1 MTVTYTARVA
11 NARFCGFYQLL
22 GLWRGSIYKLL
33 YREFLIFLIAYLGL
47 SLTYRFVLAEDQKR
61 SFEKLVIYCDQYANL
76 IPVSFVLGFYV
87 TLVVTRWW
95 SQYTSL
101 PMPDRL
107 MCAIAGSV
115 HGRDERGRLLRRT
128 LMRYGSLAGVL
139 ILRSVSTAV
148 FKRFPTMDHV
158 VEAGFMT
165 REERKKFEGLH
176 SPYNKYWV
184 PCLWFTSL
192 VAQARREGRVHDD
205 CALKLLME
213 ELNTFRGNCSMLFH
227 YDWISVPLVYTQVVT
242 IAVYS
247 FFVACLIGR
256 QFLDPSQGYTGHEL
270 DLGLPIFTLL
280 QFFFYVGWLKVAEQL
295 INPFGEDD
303 DDFETNLLID
313 RNFQV
318 SMLAVDEMY
327 EDLPLLERDRYWD
340 AANPRA
346 PYTAA
351 TAFLLQQPRFQGS
364 TFDITLAKEEMQF
377 QPLEEIEEGLEP
389 RTRGSS
395 SPPPWLLGPSSF
407 ASHLPLLP
415 RKNSSASEAS
425 GAYGCLCPGASCG
438 CQASKTPLGWDEEAV
453 AGGGATSE
461 PCSSTQ
467 PLLDTV
473 VPLSPVNSPQPPV
486 PHWLQGSLEEE
497 KRA

>member
-158 VEAGFMT
+158 VEAG
-165 REERKKFEGLH
+165 
-176 SPYNKYWV
+176 
-184 PCLWFTSL
+184 
-192 VAQARREGRVHDD
+192 
-205 CALKLLME
+205 
-213 ELNTFRGNCSMLFH
+213 
-227 YDWISVPLVYTQVVT
+227 T
-242 IAVYS
+242 IL
-247 FFVACLIGR
+247 CHP
-256 QFLDPSQGYTGHEL
+256 QSQLY
-270 DLGLPIFTLL
+270 
-280 QFFFYVGWLKVAEQL
+280 
-295 INPFGEDD
+295 
-303 DDFETNLLID
+303 
-313 RNFQV
+313 V